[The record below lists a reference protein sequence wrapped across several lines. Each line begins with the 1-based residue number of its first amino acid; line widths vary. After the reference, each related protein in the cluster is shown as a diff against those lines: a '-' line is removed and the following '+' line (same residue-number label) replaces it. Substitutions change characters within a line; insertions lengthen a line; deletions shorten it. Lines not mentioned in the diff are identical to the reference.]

1 MGRANIG
8 EISIRN
14 MCPLWHHKVLISR
27 SEWWTFWS
35 LGHWQVRDV
44 DYGQKT
50 DTQHCCVLTNDNDR
64 YLKLHYVWIRN
75 EQVGVNSCVQQWTY
89 QLLTVCAPR
98 GELEDW
104 IWNLRRVQLL
114 HLSEQQH
121 NISWVS
127 MNNINQLLLVS
138 HLPIVSHQDYTFA
151 IYSPGVQVVDQVRC
165 QEWILEDLLH
175 DKRDKQG
182 KQLEWDI
189 VDLKQQN
196 HQQTISLFGFMSKC
210 KNIWRK

>member
-1 MGRANIG
+1 MGNINKEYVPFVTSQGANFQKW
-8 EISIRN
+8 
-14 MCPLWHHKVLISR
+14 MMDFLISG
-27 SEWWTFWS
+27 S
-35 LGHWQVRDV
+35 LTVHWQVRDV

-50 DTQHCCVLTNDNDR
+50 DTQHCCVFTNDNDR

-75 EQVGVNSCVQQWTY
+75 EQVDVNSCMQQWTY

-138 HLPIVSHQDYTFA
+138 HFPIVSHQDYTLQ
-151 IYSPGVQVVDQVRC
+151 IIHLVYK
-165 QEWILEDLLH
+165 L
-175 DKRDKQG
+175 
-182 KQLEWDI
+182 
-189 VDLKQQN
+189 
-196 HQQTISLFGFMSKC
+196 
-210 KNIWRK
+210 